1 MYRSKCGQQSAIALI
16 CTCLLLFLSACQG
29 TAPPAKGTASHTPSP
44 VLATQQTG
52 TSFVIPPHVSGASPS
67 ATPSP
72 GKTSRPLL
80 AFYYTWYSPS
90 TWCLCHMSDL
100 PVTPYDS
107 SDEVTIDRQVT
118 QAAGAGITGFVSSWW
133 GPGDKTDK
141 NFVRLLAH
149 AAALEKRT
157 GYVFASSIYFES
169 NSPHLSTTNTM
180 VSGLRYALSRY
191 SNDPHYFHWHGKPVV
206 FIADPLKHG
215 RTLTMWASIRKQVD
229 PGNQVIWSA
238 EGADIDL
245 LNVFDGIHLFSAAY
259 WGILQNDITAVD
271 QGFRDKID
279 AYNHAH
285 HTHKIWAAG
294 VLPGYDDTRIP
305 GRKGTYVVPRH
316 NGATYRESW
325 NGALAS
331 NPDWITITTFNEWFE
346 GAMIEPGIHY
356 GNLYLDIT
364 RAFARRWQK

>member
-1 MYRSKCGQQSAIALI
+1 MSAE
-16 CTCLLLFLSACQG
+16 
-29 TAPPAKGTASHTPSP
+29 
-44 VLATQQTG
+44 
-52 TSFVIPPHVSGASPS
+52 
-67 ATPSP
+67 
-72 GKTSRPLL
+72 R
-80 AFYYTWYSPS
+80 
-90 TWCLCHMSDL
+90 L
-100 PVTPYDS
+100 PVTTYDS

-169 NSPHLSTTNTM
+169 NSPHLSTANTM

-271 QGFRDKID
+271 QSFRDKID

-285 HTHKIWAAG
+285 HTLKIWAAG